1 MERKIEMKEEKN
13 ILKKAIDESSDVE
26 VLVMDDRCTIPH
38 ELPPV
43 TEEDEK
49 FFEQII
55 KECGL

>member
-1 MERKIEMKEEKN
+1 MKEEKN